1 MYDILARLVIRQR
14 PACWPANGS
23 IRRSGCGARRRTLFE
38 VLQLQ
43 LQLRDLSFD
52 LLRRSAELL
61 PPKPRQLRLQPLD
74 DPIPFAQRR
83 ALLEH
88 QRTKLLGGLGKGI
101 GFEHAA

>member
-1 MYDILARLVIRQR
+1 MYDLLARLAIRQR

-23 IRRSGCGARRRTLFE
+23 IRRSGCGACRRALFE

-61 PPKPRQLRLQPLD
+61 PPQPRQLRLQPLD
-74 DPIPFAQRR
+74 DAMPFAQRR

-88 QRTKLLGGLGKGI
+88 QRTKLLSGLGKGI